1 MIVKCNV
8 CILHTWKIEM
18 PKGSQCFTDSEPRA
32 LHPELRNNFKTQVRA
47 LLTRYTRKD
56 TMNPNLAY
64 LLLKAL
70 SMALF
75 LPKLRSRSPESK
87 GTLPPKK
94 TPQNPKN
101 PCSGLWGRGFWGF
114 SRQAHVSPTFQ
125 RTCSGLT
132 PWSAMATLSHP
143 EEPS

>member
-8 CILHTWKIEM
+8 CILHTWKTEM

-94 TPQNPKN
+94 TPKTPKT
-101 PCSGLWGRGFWGF
+101 PVRAYGAEGFGVF
-114 SRQAHVSPTFQ
+114 LVKPT
-125 RTCSGLT
+125 
-132 PWSAMATLSHP
+132 
-143 EEPS
+143 